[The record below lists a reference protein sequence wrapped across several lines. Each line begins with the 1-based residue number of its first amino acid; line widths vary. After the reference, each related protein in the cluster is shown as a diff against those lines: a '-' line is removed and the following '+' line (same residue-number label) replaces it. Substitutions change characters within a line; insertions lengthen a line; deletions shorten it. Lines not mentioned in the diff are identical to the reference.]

1 MGDQKLNIPMLIY
14 AAGMGTRMRELTKDQ
29 PKPLIKV
36 AGRALIDHAMDAA
49 ASEHISKIVVNTQ
62 FKASQIH
69 THPFERPVL
78 FSDETQLLETGGGL
92 KNALPLLDSE
102 VTATLNSDAV
112 WSGSNPTRFALSHWH
127 SSMAALLL
135 VAEKSTVVG
144 HKGSGDFD
152 MTADGRLIRG
162 SRYIFTGLQI
172 TQTALYAEM
181 NAKKFS
187 SNVIWDQQILDGTLF
202 GAVYPGHWCD
212 VGYPEAIPLAEDML
226 NGIIAS
232 DE

>member
-1 MGDQKLNIPMLIY
+1 MGGQILNIPMLIY
-14 AAGMGTRMRELTKDQ
+14 AAGMGTRMKELTKDR

-36 AGRALIDHAMDAA
+36 AGRTLIDHAMDAA
-49 ASEHISKIVVNTQ
+49 ASERITKIVVNTHFQ
-62 FKASQIH
+62 ASQIH
-69 THPFERPVL
+69 NHAFERPVL
-78 FSDETQLLETGGGL
+78 FSDETELLETGGGL

-112 WSGSNPTRFALSHWH
+112 WSGPNPTRFALNQWH

-135 VAEKSTVVG
+135 VAEKSNVVG
-144 HKGSGDFD
+144 HKGSGEFD
-152 MTADGRLIRG
+152 IATDGRHIRG